1 MALLLLAACCSTPVP
16 TTFEGWT
23 NHSARV
29 GMVTR
34 TIARGTREW
43 PVIARTVDVEVIRS
57 LVSEAEADQIVGI
70 LANAAFDRD
79 EDTVDSMRTFEFYL
93 EKSGTAAALATINGK
108 PDRLPRVMAHR
119 KPLRAAVANITRPI
133 IEERLLPWLRTRFPS
148 PPGGSPLQLC
158 FSFIRRYMDGER
170 KTHKAHFDLQAYA
183 TAVVSLKSAGRE
195 FDGGLYVSASGDG
208 AREWIAL
215 QKGDAVIH
223 QSDLLHGVDVT
234 RGERWSWVM
243 WFKPALTAAACPRSD
258 LASWHVRAAEEGD
271 PVAQFLTARR
281 SRSPRDANKWL
292 QRSADAGF
300 TRAENELGAAHLF
313 GTGGR
318 PKDVAKATEL
328 LERAAPYE
336 ADAAFNLGL
345 AALGGTGGGGRRQS
359 SGSQRPRQW
368 DLSRRCPIWALR
380 IFAARGGFTSTSIP
394 QSAGSDAQ
402 EMARECSLL
411 LPWLGSASR
420 RARRR
425 RGGGRRRPAAA
436 RGTRRLAPRCTRG
449 RAPGRNGASSSAS
462 LLLELRWWLASIG

>member
-1 MALLLLAACCSTPVP
+1 MALVLLATCCSTPVP

-345 AALGGTGGGGRRQS
+345 AALGGTGGGEKEAIKWFAKAAAMGSLQAMSNMGVAYFRGAGGLHVDLDTAERWFRRAGDGKGMFS
-359 SGSQRPRQW
+359 
-368 DLSRRCPIWALR
+368 L
-380 IFAARGGFTSTSIP
+380 AAV
-394 QSAGSDAQ
+394 
-402 EMARECSLL
+402 ARERKPPREEEARRWEEEAC
-411 LPWLGSASR
+411 R
-420 RARRR
+420 RA
-425 RGGGRRRPAAA
+425 GHEAACAAVHA
-436 RGTRRLAPRCTRG
+436 RQ
-449 RAPGRNGASSSAS
+449 GAGAKRS
-462 LLLELRWWLASIG
+462 EL